1 MPALTLLLHKT
12 GLQQQLSVAVT
23 VGVLCIALFSS
34 LVSSLQSSRQIQ
46 KVLVI
51 QGERIAENLANGAQ
65 LAILY
70 RSGKHADAALNI
82 TMAFPDVIFA
92 AVHET
97 DGNIIT
103 RRNKQTMPAFAKS
116 KLSTSSNAVLESE
129 NAEYWNFIAPI
140 VIESN
145 SASQFESEAPSSQ
158 TLGYVRVVQSKATLT
173 RMMVQ
178 VFSVNLAISFFFA
191 ILFLVV
197 IRFLTARLT
206 RPLQQLAATM
216 DLAQH
221 GDTNLHADESSGP
234 SDVVTMAHA
243 FNGMMAAL
251 WEREQRFRSLTALS
265 SDWYWEQ
272 DKDGKFT
279 FISSGFKDITGLDP
293 ASFLGRQRQSGGSFR
308 HSLEQWQYYQNCI
321 DQQAAFYDFEW
332 EIDQPDGNICYGFS
346 SGEPV
351 WNNTGEFLGYRG
363 VGKDNTDRKRGE
375 NQIRQLNLE
384 LEQRVQ
390 ERTAQLEEAKH
401 AAETAN
407 RAKSAFLA
415 NMSHEIRTPLNAV
428 LGYSQLLE
436 SDPKLSPDLL
446 PTVTPI
452 RKAGNHLLMLIND
465 ILDLSKIE
473 AGAMTL
479 DIIDFDLTG
488 LLQEISFLFILRCKQ
503 KNIDWHC
510 DHTLPN
516 PCPVL
521 GDPGKLRQVL
531 INLLGNAVK
540 FTEHG
545 AVHLQVTQDE
555 AGHYHFSVNDTGP
568 GIAQEEQQLI
578 FQAFR
583 QTEGGSKKGGT
594 GLGLAIS
601 TRQVEMMGGRLSLES
616 TPGRGS
622 RFHFGLHLETAQ
634 TNSSHFAALTQVQHV
649 LPDHRVSILVVDDNA
664 DNRTILSRMLINIGI
679 QVRQAEDGLQALD
692 LMQQEHYDL
701 VFMDIQ
707 MPHLDGLGT
716 LLRMKAE
723 LTPPLPLCVA
733 ITASVLQHQR
743 EDYQRQGF
751 DDFIAKPFLFGTICS
766 CLQRLLG
773 TEFSY
778 TSAAEQS
785 TADQAEP
792 ALATAAIKLAHAN
805 WQAVMTAL
813 DTGWVSGIAA
823 ELQRILEQNPATE
836 EFVNQI
842 QDLLNQYD
850 MDGIRQ
856 AMQGVPH
863 E

>member
-23 VGVLCIALFSS
+23 IGVLCIALFSS

-46 KVLVI
+46 KVLVT
-51 QGERIAENLANGAQ
+51 QGERIAENLANGSQ

-70 RSGKHADAALNI
+70 HNGKHADAALGI

-92 AVHET
+92 AVYET
-97 DGNIIT
+97 DGKIIT
-103 RRNKQTMPAFAKS
+103 KRSKHAQPTFAKS
-116 KLSTSSNAVLESE
+116 KLTTSPNAVLESE
-129 NAEYWNFIAPI
+129 NSERWNFIAPI
-140 VIESN
+140 VIEN
-145 SASQFESEAPSSQ
+145 NNTSQFESEAPSSQ

-173 RMMVQ
+173 RMMYQ
-178 VFSVNLAISFFFA
+178 VFAVNLAISFFFA
-191 ILFLVV
+191 ILFLIV

-206 RPLQQLAATM
+206 RPLQQLASTM

-221 GDTNLHADESSGP
+221 GNTNLHADESSGP

-272 DKDGKFT
+272 DKEGKFT
-279 FISSGFKDITGLDP
+279 FISSGFKDITGLEP
-293 ASFLGRQRQSGGSFR
+293 ASLLGQQRQANGRFR
-308 HSLEQWQYYQNCI
+308 HTAEQWQYYQGCI
-321 DQQAAFYDFEW
+321 GKQAAFYDFEW
-332 EIDQPDGNICYGFS
+332 EIDQPDGSICYGFS

-351 WNNTGEFLGYRG
+351 WNNAGEFLGYRG
-363 VGKDNTDRKRGE
+363 VGKDNTARKRGE
-375 NQIRQLNLE
+375 NQIKQLNQQ

-390 ERTAQLEEAKH
+390 ERTAQLEEAKL

-436 SDPKLSPDLL
+436 SDPKLSHDLL

-488 LLQEISFLFILRCKQ
+488 LLQEISFLFVLRCKQ
-503 KNIDWHC
+503 KSIDWVCEHK
-510 DHTLPN
+510 LPN

-540 FTEHG
+540 FTETG
-545 AVHLQVTQDE
+545 TVHLQVTQSP
-555 AGHYHFSVNDTGP
+555 AQHYQFSVSDTGP
-568 GIAQEEQQLI
+568 GIAEGEQQLI

-601 TRQVEMMGGRLSLES
+601 TRQVELMGGHLVLES
-616 TPGRGS
+616 TLGQGS
-622 RFHFGLHLETAQ
+622 RFHFDLHLATAQ

-649 LPDHRVSILVVDDNA
+649 LPDHQVCILVVDDNA
-664 DNRTILSRMLINIGI
+664 DNRAILSRMLINIGV
-679 QVRQAEDGLQALD
+679 QVMQAEDGLQALE
-692 LMQQEHYDL
+692 MMHQQHYDL

-707 MPHLDGLGT
+707 MPHLDGLST
-716 LLRMKAE
+716 LHRMQAE

-773 TEFSY
+773 TQFAY
-778 TSAAEQS
+778 AAETVHAE
-785 TADQAEP
+785 TAP
-792 ALATAAIKLAHAN
+792 APASIKLPLAN
-805 WQAVMTAL
+805 WQAIMTAL

-823 ELQRILEQNPATE
+823 ELNRIFEQNPASE

-856 AMQGVPH
+856 AMQGVIH